1 MKKLF
6 VFAAFII
13 TLTGCGV
20 GTYSVQSGVEDA
32 AFISFTDDVKQ
43 EIVVSVDNNNTYNV
57 ETVKQKAYKSGRNI
71 KQTALNTI
79 KLTPGQHT
87 ISVTLNGNEI
97 YSHKVFLSTGETK
110 IIEL

>member
-6 VFAAFII
+6 VIAAFIM
-13 TLTGCGV
+13 TLTSCGV

-32 AFISFTDDVKQ
+32 AFISFTNDVKQ
-43 EIVVSVDNNNTYNV
+43 AIVVNIDNNAYTV

-79 KLTPGQHT
+79 KLTPGQHVV
-87 ISVTLNGNEI
+87 SVTLNGNQI

>member
-6 VFAAFII
+6 VFAAFIMI
-13 TLTGCGV
+13 LTGCGV

-43 EIVVSVDNNNTYNV
+43 EIAVSVDNKIYNV
-57 ETVKQKAYKSGRNI
+57 ETVRQKAYKSDRHI
-71 KQTALNTI
+71 KQTALNSI
-79 KLTPGQHT
+79 KLSAGQHT
-87 ISVTLNGNEI
+87 ISVTLNGNVI
-97 YSHKVFLSTGETK
+97 YSHKVFLSAGETK

>member
-1 MKKLF
+1 MKRLF
-6 VFAAFII
+6 IFTAFIMI
-13 TLTGCGV
+13 LTSCGV
-20 GTYSVQSGVEDA
+20 GTYSVQSGIEDV

-43 EIVVSVDNNNTYNV
+43 VILVSVDNNTYTV

-87 ISVTLNGNEI
+87 VSVTLDGNEI

>member
-6 VFAAFII
+6 VFAAFIV

-43 EIVVSVDNNNTYNV
+43 EIVVSVDNNTYSV
-57 ETVKQKAYKSGRNI
+57 ETVKQKAYKSDRNI

>member
-1 MKKLF
+1 MRKLF
-6 VFAAFII
+6 VVAVSVIL
-13 TLTGCGV
+13 LTGCGV
-20 GTYSVQSGVEDA
+20 GTYSVQSGVENA

-43 EIVVSVDNNNTYNV
+43 DIVVSVDNNTYNV

-71 KQTALNTI
+71 KRTAQNTI
-79 KLTPGQHT
+79 KLTPGQHNV
-87 ISVTLNGNEI
+87 SVTLGGNEI

>member
-6 VFAAFII
+6 VFAVFTILM
-13 TLTGCGV
+13 TSCGV

-32 AFISFTDDVKQ
+32 AFISFTDDTKQ
-43 EIVVSVDNNNTYNV
+43 EIVVSIDNKTYTV
-57 ETVKQKAYKSGRNI
+57 QTVKQKAYKSGRNI

-87 ISVTLNGNEI
+87 ISVSLNGEKI
-97 YSHKVFLSTGETK
+97 YSHKVFISTGETK

>member
-1 MKKLF
+1 MKKLLIC
-6 VFAAFII
+6 AAL
-13 TLTGCGV
+13 TLTLVSCGV

-32 AFISFTDDVKQ
+32 AFLAFTDDVKQ
-43 EIVVSVDNNNTYNV
+43 DIVVKVDNDTYSV
-57 ETVKQKAYKSGRNI
+57 KTVAQKAYKSGRNI

-87 ISVTLNGNEI
+87 VSVVLKGNEI

-110 IIEL
+110 IIDL

>member
-43 EIVVSVDNNNTYNV
+43 AIVVSVDNNTYNV
-57 ETVKQKAYKSGRNI
+57 ETVKQNAYKSGRNI

>member
-1 MKKLF
+1 MKRLF
-6 VFAAFII
+6 IFTAFIMI
-13 TLTGCGV
+13 LTSCGV
-20 GTYSVQSGVEDA
+20 GTYSVQSGIEDV

-43 EIVVSVDNNNTYNV
+43 VILVSVDNNTYTV

-79 KLTPGQHT
+79 KLTPGHHT
-87 ISVTLNGNEI
+87 VSVTLDGNEI